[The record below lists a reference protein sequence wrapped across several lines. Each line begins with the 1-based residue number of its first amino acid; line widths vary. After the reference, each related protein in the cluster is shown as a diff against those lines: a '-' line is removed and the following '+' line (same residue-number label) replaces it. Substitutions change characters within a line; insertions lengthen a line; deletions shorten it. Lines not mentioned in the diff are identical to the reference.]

1 MVPKEEPGLV
11 LQGVPK
17 MIYVDSG
24 PISKSRVSRRH
35 EPARRRRESSHAQG
49 FRRRARDK
57 GKVERPFRTVKEAH
71 ETLYH
76 FHQPENE
83 AEAMTWLINACAVD
97 GVGIDDILEPSAV
110 DLLASR
116 LRTPL

>member
-1 MVPKEEPGLV
+1 MSQLGVDARVHMPK
-11 LQGVPK
+11 
-17 MIYVDSG
+17 DSDG
-24 PISKSRVSRRH
+24 RRVT
-35 EPARRRRESSHAQG
+35 ARS
-49 FRRRARDK
+49 K

-97 GVGIDDILEPSAV
+97 GVGIDDILEPSPIPSCQNRSI
-110 DLLASR
+110 ASR
-116 LRTPL
+116 PPL